1 MKLPRYSVLY
11 NIVLFQVLWFTAVLG
26 ANQSLFGVVLLL
38 ALHLIWC
45 TNRRAE
51 LFLLLT
57 AAAAGIACDSI
68 MAMAGVYVFVS
79 GTQTLP
85 IPWWLIGLW
94 LGFAATLRHS
104 MAPLMKKPVLFSVL
118 SIVAAPLSY
127 LAAAKLGAVEFPLG
141 QLTTAL
147 VVGLYWA
154 VLTPLLIGLTRYS
167 EQLNP
172 PIITQQAGD

>member
-1 MKLPRYSVLY
+1 MRLPRYSLIY
-11 NIVLFQVLWFTAVLG
+11 NVVLFQLLWFTAVLG
-26 ANQSLFGVVLLL
+26 SNQYLFVVALLL

-51 LFLLLT
+51 LFLLLS
-57 AAAAGIACDSI
+57 AAAAGIVCDSI
-68 MAMAGVYVFVS
+68 MALAGVYVFAS

-94 LGFAATLRHS
+94 LGFSATLRHS
-104 MAPLMKKPVLFSVL
+104 MAPLMKKPVLFTVL
-118 SIVAAPLSY
+118 SMVAAPLSY

-141 QLTTAL
+141 QLTTAV

-154 VLTPLLIGLTRYS
+154 VLTPLLIALTRYS
-167 EQLNP
+167 ERLN
-172 PIITQQAGD
+172 QQS

>member
-1 MKLPRYSVLY
+1 MKLPRYLVLY
-11 NIVLFQVLWFTAVLG
+11 NVVLFQVLWFTAVLG
-26 ANQSLFGVVLLL
+26 ANQYLLAVALLL
-38 ALHLIWC
+38 ALHLYWC
-45 TNRRAE
+45 SNRRAE

-57 AAAAGIACDSI
+57 GATAGIVCDSI
-68 MAMAGVYVFVS
+68 MAMAGVYVFAT

-104 MAPLMKKPVLFSVL
+104 MAPLMQKPVLFTLL
-118 SIVAAPLSY
+118 SMVAAPLSY

-141 QLTTAL
+141 PLKTAV

-154 VLTPLLIGLTRYS
+154 VLTPLLIVLTRYS
-167 EQLNP
+167 QRFNRG
-172 PIITQQAGD
+172 Q